1 MAEVFRSLLGFPEE
15 GVGPGQL
22 NFLMASDLMDSGEYW
37 EKVLRCSKGMSLAR
51 ARRTFSIMGR
61 SEDSSDDDLSAF
73 FYPPMQAADIF
84 HLKVDIA
91 FGGMD
96 QRKAHMYMRDVAD
109 RNKWTKATCIHT
121 PMISGLKGRRG
132 GRMEVF
138 DHKMSKSDPA
148 NAIILHDSAK
158 SLSKKLRKAY
168 LDQNDADSPVYEIAR
183 HIIIPTLGE
192 LKVTPKPEFG
202 EPTTWSDVD
211 KLAKAV
217 IEGEVHPFD
226 LKMGVAEGLSSV
238 LAPLRSHF
246 DDNPQK
252 LQKMLEIT
260 GK

>member
-1 MAEVFRSLLGFPEE
+1 
-15 GVGPGQL
+15 
-22 NFLMASDLMDSGEYW
+22 
-37 EKVLRCSKGMSLAR
+37 
-51 ARRTFSIMGR
+51 
-61 SEDSSDDDLSAF
+61 
-73 FYPPMQAADIF
+73 
-84 HLKVDIA
+84 
-91 FGGMD
+91 
-96 QRKAHMYMRDVAD
+96 
-109 RNKWTKATCIHT
+109 
-121 PMISGLKGRRG
+121 
-132 GRMEVF
+132 MEVF

-168 LDQNDADSPVYEIAR
+168 MDQNDADSPVYEIAR

-192 LKVTPKPEFG
+192 LRVTPKPEFG
-202 EPTTWSDVD
+202 EPTTWNDVD

-246 DDNPQK
+246 DDNPEK